1 MSNKKTS
8 FKNWSSFDKKAVS
21 FMIGMLA
28 FCGAC
33 TALYIKEKNY
43 KHAVFQGTGATI
55 NTACAIKMIR
65 QARKSAAER
74 N

>member
-21 FMIGMLA
+21 FVIGMLA
-28 FCGAC
+28 FCSAC
-33 TALYIKEKNY
+33 TALYIKEKDY
-43 KHAVFQGTGATI
+43 KHAVFQGTGASI
-55 NTACAIKMIR
+55 NTVLVIKMIR
-65 QARKSAAER
+65 QARKSATER